1 MKLEVL
7 YHDNH
12 LLVVRKPACLPVVPD
27 ASGDESL
34 LDRARAWVKREYEKP
49 GEAYLGV
56 VHRLDRPVSGVV
68 VFARTSKAAARL
80 TGQFRDRTVAKLYLG
95 VGIGDLGLR
104 EGTVRAWLRK
114 DRSRN
119 VVESHGEEIAGAK
132 PAVTHWRA
140 ARTDSRGPR
149 PRTLLELIPETGRPH
164 QLRLAAASLG
174 VPLAGD
180 LKYGARDPL
189 PDRSIALHALE
200 IELEHP
206 TRRERVRFTTPPP
219 SRDWWRV

>member
-12 LLVVRKPACLPVVPD
+12 LLVVRKPVCLPVVPD

-34 LDRARAWVKREYEKP
+34 LDCARAWVKREYEKP
-49 GEAYLGV
+49 GDVYLGV

-68 VFARTSKAAARL
+68 VFARTSKAARRLAR
-80 TGQFRDRTVAKLYLG
+80 QFRDRTVRKLYLG
-95 VGIGDLGLR
+95 VGIGHLRRR

-119 VVESHGEEIAGAK
+119 VVESFDHEVPGAK
-132 PAVTHWRA
+132 PAVTRWKA
-140 ARTDSRGPR
+140 TRTESREAR

-174 VPLAGD
+174 APLAGD
-180 LKYGARDPL
+180 LKYGAQDPL
-189 PDRSIALHALE
+189 PDRSIALHALSIE
-200 IELEHP
+200 IEHP
-206 TRRERVRFTTPPP
+206 TRRESVRFTTPPP